1 MVMMMRKKKILLEWC
16 AGPQDS
22 PHCAYI
28 ARQEHTEGTEYVST
42 TFIVPKNCLK
52 ATTRVAEI
60 VASRMGGSRDRERKW
75 EDNFYRQGLNRVL
88 VPKILFY
95 RI

>member
-16 AGPQDS
+16 VGPQDS

-42 TFIVPKNCLK
+42 TYIVPKNCLK

-60 VASRMGGSRDRERKW
+60 VTSWHPGWEEVETERG
-75 EDNFYRQGLNRVL
+75 NGR
-88 VPKILFY
+88 KIFTDKG
-95 RI
+95 

>member
-42 TFIVPKNCLK
+42 TYIVPKNCLK
-52 ATTRVAEI
+52 ATYQGGRNCGILAPG
-60 VASRMGGSRDRERKW
+60 MGGEIKRGNGR
-75 EDNFYRQGLNRVL
+75 NFTHKG
-88 VPKILFY
+88 
-95 RI
+95 